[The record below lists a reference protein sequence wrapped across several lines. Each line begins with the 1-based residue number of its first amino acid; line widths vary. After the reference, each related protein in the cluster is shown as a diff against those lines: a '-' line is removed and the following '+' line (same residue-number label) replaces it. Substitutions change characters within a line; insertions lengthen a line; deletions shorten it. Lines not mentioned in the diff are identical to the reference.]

1 MLIGLLASNPIVFVI
16 IAVGIILALTIH
28 EFAHAWVADRLG
40 DPTPRY
46 QGRVTLNP
54 LAHLDPIGTAAIFLA
69 GFGWGKPVSFDPY
82 NLKEPVRDTALIAF
96 AGPLSN
102 ILLAGILAVLI
113 QTGALPVFLVA
124 AFTIV
129 MQINVMLAI
138 FNMIPIHPLDG
149 SKILSAFL
157 PKDTAYEY
165 EAFME
170 KYGFFVLIFMILP
183 WNGTSPISQLISP
196 AISFVMA
203 VLLGQF

>member
-1 MLIGLLASNPIVFVI
+1 MLIGLLASNPIVFAI

-69 GFGWGKPVSFDPY
+69 GFGWGKPVAFDTY
-82 NLKEPVRDTALIAF
+82 NLKEPVRDSALIAF

-102 ILLAGILAVLI
+102 ILFAVVLALVI
-113 QTGALPVFLVA
+113 QTGILPAFLLA
-124 AFTIV
+124 AITII
-129 MQINVMLAI
+129 MRINVMLAI
-138 FNMIPIHPLDG
+138 FNLVPIHPLDG

-165 EAFME
+165 ESFME
-170 KYGFFVLIFMILP
+170 RYGFFVLIFMILP

-196 AISFVMA
+196 AISFVMTM
-203 VLLGQF
+203 LLGQF